1 MKRILTI
8 GAFVAVLSA
17 CLLLS
22 AMAEEPSVA
31 GKWSGAATGIAGSRQ
46 TREEFSMELQ
56 QKGERVTG
64 TYSSKVEIGHGP
76 RGGREFVDLPV
87 KGTLTGNQLALAFG
101 KEAKITAT
109 VNGDSMSGS
118 LARGNN
124 HPLNLSATRSK

>member
-8 GAFVAVLSA
+8 GAFVAALPA

-31 GKWSGAATGIAGSRQ
+31 GKWSGTATGIAGSRQ
-46 TREEFSMELQ
+46 TREEFSMELR
-56 QKGERVTG
+56 QKGQDVTG

-76 RGGREFVDLPV
+76 RGGRELAKVPV
-87 KGTLTGNQLALAFG
+87 KGTFIGNQLALAFG
-101 KEAKITAT
+101 KRAKIVAT

-118 LARGNN
+118 LARGDGR
-124 HPLNLSATRSK
+124 PLNLSATRS